1 MQFDWPHLPE
11 IPVHDLTHAQA
22 GTCMAVLAAA
32 EPARMADLV
41 GIGEATYPAW
51 LLDFGDRRSQRWL
64 RRQRNPYLGEL
75 DRIAASGLPSRGL
88 YMLNLSYE
96 WGCTTGAG
104 LSPSANAPHM
114 LRTLDWPLAGL
125 GRNLVVA
132 KLASAH
138 GPWLNLT
145 WPGFV
150 GSLTGLAPGRFAA
163 AFNQPP
169 MRRRVGW
176 LAGDWLME
184 RLRIDMTRAI
194 PPAHLLRQVFEQCAD
209 FDTAKRMLC
218 ETPVAMRAFFV
229 LCGTKPG
236 EIAVIERTE
245 KEAFEHSEEEDSA
258 RCAANHWVA
267 AALGGR
273 QRSQWSEDRRRVMLE
288 ELNGGRREF
297 AWLAP
302 PVLNELTRLAAEME
316 PASGR
321 LLLQGFEATGPATR
335 VLRLDC
341 SSDAPDRDRG
351 NDELDRRRIA

>member
-1 MQFDWPHLPE
+1 MQFDWPHLPT
-11 IPVHDLTHAQA
+11 IPVHDLTQA
-22 GTCMAVLAAA
+22 GDAPMAALASA
-32 EPARMADLV
+32 EPARMGDLV
-41 GIGEATYPAW
+41 AIGEATYPAW
-51 LLDFGDRRSQRWL
+51 LLDFGDRRSRRWL
-64 RRQRNPYLGEL
+64 RLQRNPYLGEL
-75 DRIAASGLPSRGL
+75 DRIAASGLPTRGL

-104 LSPSANAPHM
+104 LSPNADAPHM

-132 KLASAH
+132 KCPSDH
-138 GPWLNLT
+138 GAWLNLT

-169 MRRRVGW
+169 MRKRFGW
-176 LAGDWLME
+176 LAVDWLLE
-184 RLRIDMTRAI
+184 RLRIGTSRAL
-194 PPAHLLRQVFEQCAD
+194 PPAHLLRLVFETCAD
-209 FDTAKRMLC
+209 FGAAKRMLC

-245 KEAFEHSEEEDSA
+245 TRAYEHAEEEDSA

-273 QRSQWSEDRRRVMLE
+273 QRSQWSEDRRRVMLA
-288 ELNGGRREF
+288 ELAHGRREF
-297 AWLAP
+297 SWLAP

-321 LLLQGFEATGPATR
+321 LWLQGFEADGPATR

-341 SSDAPDRDRG
+341 SSDTPDSNQG
-351 NDELDRRRIA
+351 NHEFERRRRA